1 MKLYYVLTCVVLP
14 AAMMAACSTSG
25 EKKPTTN
32 IAEVTTHSAIVKKAN
47 PEIKNQLI
55 VPLSEKIEI
64 TSSEN
69 INIPDA
75 EKFPLTQNPDNIN
88 LVKPS
93 KRMYQFGFNKHEI
106 TPEDQLSLQ
115 AHADYLLNNPES
127 ILEINGHSDT
137 QGNKLYNTFL
147 SKERAKKVAEII
159 INYGAPKEQIK
170 VVGLGDSE
178 PLNDVKSFSEN
189 RRVELEYNDSRLA
202 VK

>member
-75 EKFPLTQNPDNIN
+75 EKFPLTQNSDNIK

-106 TPEDQLSLQ
+106 TPADQLSLQ

-170 VVGLGDSE
+170 IVGLGDSE
-178 PLNDVKSFSEN
+178 PLNDVNRFTEN